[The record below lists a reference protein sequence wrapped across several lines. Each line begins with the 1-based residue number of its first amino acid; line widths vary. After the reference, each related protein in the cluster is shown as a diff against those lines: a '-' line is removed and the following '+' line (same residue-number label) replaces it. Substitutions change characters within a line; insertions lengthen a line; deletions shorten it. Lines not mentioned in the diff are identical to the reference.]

1 MQTKKSLKIYLLALL
16 LLFTGLIG
24 YKIFLIFAET
34 DYQALNAKHIE
45 LIDTRLK
52 AKEPYS
58 FAVIG
63 NISNS
68 MKNFEDRIVPQL
80 DKNNID
86 FIISAGNSVYD
97 GAEGKYRLLY
107 RGLKKLHIPYILA
120 AGHNE
125 IEDFGAGRFYRHFGP
140 YFFSFQLQNSYF
152 IFLDSSG
159 RTSWEW
165 QLRWLKQE
173 LINADK
179 YRHCFVFS
187 HASFVPITDSNR
199 DDTPYLLPKKVSQA
213 LQKLFT
219 RHRVSAVF
227 SAGYPTYQQEVV
239 AGVSYINSGGGG
251 GLMLDRDE
259 RYQFAQVTV
268 NKNQLIYN
276 NIVIPRR
283 LGLFLERFETLKLY
297 LHSFFYMSLMNFLLI
312 LSIIGL
318 VALWLYSL
326 IIRQEHLYRDFSFD
340 EDEMSTDPLRIALFT
355 NNYLPF
361 IGGVPLSI
369 NRLYRGLKSCGEAV
383 KIFAPTYQQDE
394 STIEN
399 SNIFRCP
406 SLFSVKMNNF
416 PVANIFSRKIAA
428 ELDSFGADL
437 IHVHHPFWLGKKG
450 LRLAKRNGLPVV
462 LTYHTRLEHYTH
474 YVPLPGLALKK
485 MAAHFAIK
493 HFANKC
499 DAIITPTASTEE
511 YLRNLGVSA
520 IIETIPTGISIKDY
534 EAWTAEQIN
543 ELRSQYVRSG
553 ELLLISV
560 ARMAKEKNLDFLID
574 GLVIAK
580 KRTDRPFKCILVG
593 DGPEKRRLED
603 RVAALGLSDNILFT
617 GNLAPNNVIAH
628 YLAADLFVFTSTSE
642 TQGMVLVEAMAGGCP
657 VVAVRAS
664 GVHDVVKNSYN
675 GFKVA
680 ESTKAW
686 AETIVSLL
694 SDPQQ
699 LETLSNNSRSFAQN
713 YSADTISKKI
723 LKLYH
728 RVIVIKKGKT
738 N

>member
-1 MQTKKSLKIYLLALL
+1 MQTKKRLKIYLLTI
-16 LLFTGLIG
+16 LLFLAGLIG

-34 DYQALNAKHIE
+34 DYLALNAEHLE
-45 LIDTRLK
+45 QIDTRLQVK
-52 AKEPYS
+52 KSFS

-63 NISNS
+63 NINNS
-68 MKNFEDRIVPQL
+68 MKNFEERITPQFY
-80 DKNNID
+80 KNDID
-86 FIISAGNSVYD
+86 FMISAGNSVFD
-97 GAEGKYRLLY
+97 GAESKYRLLY
-107 RGLKKLHIPYILA
+107 RGLRKLQIPYVLA

-125 IEDFGAGRFYRHFGP
+125 FEDFGSGRFYRHFGP

-159 RTSWEW
+159 ITSWKW

-173 LINADK
+173 LKNADK
-179 YRHCFVFS
+179 YPHCFVFT
-187 HASFVPITDSNR
+187 HASLVPIADFDR
-199 DDTPYLLPKKVSQA
+199 DDIPYLLSKKLSQT
-213 LQKLFT
+213 LQKLFSK
-219 RHRVSAVF
+219 HRVSAVF
-227 SAGYPTYQQEVV
+227 SAGYPTYQKEIIE
-239 AGVSYINSGGGG
+239 GVSYINSGGGG

-259 RYQFAQVTV
+259 HYQFAKVTI
-268 NKNQLIYN
+268 NKDQLVYK

-283 LGLFLERFETLKLY
+283 SGLFLERLETLKLY

-318 VALWLYSL
+318 IALWLYSL

-340 EDEMSTDPLRIALFT
+340 EEEMSTDPLRIALFT

-361 IGGVPLSI
+361 IGGVLLSI
-369 NRLYRGLKSCGEAV
+369 NRLYQGLKSRGAAV
-383 KIFAPTYQQDE
+383 KIFAPIYQQDE
-394 STIEN
+394 NTSGD
-399 SNIFRCP
+399 SDIFRCP
-406 SLFSVKMNNF
+406 CLFSVKMNNF
-416 PVANIFSRKIAA
+416 PVANIFSRKITA
-428 ELDSFGADL
+428 EFDTFGADL

-450 LRLAKRNGLPVV
+450 LRLAKRRGLPVV

-485 MAAHFAIK
+485 LAAHFAIK

-534 EAWTAEQIN
+534 EAWPAEQIKKVK
-543 ELRSQYVRSG
+543 SQYVHPG

-574 GLVIAK
+574 GLAKVK
-580 KRTDRPFKCILVG
+580 KRTNTPFKCLLVG
-593 DGPEKRRLED
+593 DGPEKGRLEEK
-603 RVAALGLSDNILFT
+603 VASLDLSGEILFT
-617 GNLAPNNVIAH
+617 GNLTPNNVIAH
-628 YLAADLFVFTSTSE
+628 YLAADLFVFASTSE

-664 GVHDVVKNSYN
+664 GVHDVVKNSFN

-680 ESTKAW
+680 ESTEIW
-686 AETIVSLL
+686 AEAVANLL
-694 SDPQQ
+694 NDPQQ
-699 LETLSNNSRSFAQN
+699 LTILAENSKDFARK
-713 YSADTISKKI
+713 YSVEIMTDKVSG
-723 LKLYH
+723 LYRH
-728 RVIVIKKGKT
+728 VIVIKKGET
-738 N
+738 D